1 MAKMPF
7 GLSDVFKVSPL
18 PTSENVGWG
27 LFVSKPQIEN
37 EEEKKKVFGI
47 ELAKNNAPFDA
58 AIVAVG
64 DNTGLALWVS
74 NNWIND
80 PEVIA
85 ARDVYN
91 STVGIQSKLL
101 DKEQTAVKFLDIA
114 DEKKNGRYLAETKD
128 RLKALELYA
137 KLRGFLNDGLINS
150 PNLVTNMSVVF
161 VKPQQK
167 EEFKTIEANQTPVD
181 NPSNFSIKLVKSA

>member
-1 MAKMPF
+1 MPF

-27 LFVSKPQIEN
+27 LSVSKPQIEN

>member
-7 GLSDVFKVSPL
+7 GLSDVFEVSPL

-27 LFVSKPQIEN
+27 SVVSKPQIDN
-37 EEEKKKVFGI
+37 EEEKKKIFGI

-167 EEFKTIEANQTPVD
+167 EEFKTIEAIQTPVE

>member
-7 GLSDVFKVSPL
+7 GLSDVFEVSPL

-27 LFVSKPQIEN
+27 LSVSKPQIDN